1 MSTGLWQLRQGAR
14 RLGAVGLAG
23 LGLFAA
29 ALLMQ
34 GIRITSLQQTIHAQ
48 QARLAT
54 LQVTAARRVEP
65 PARPPLNPLALLPPT
80 SEASQLIGELEK
92 LARAHGLAL
101 PRGQYSVAP
110 LTGTSLQRWQL
121 VLPLDAPYP
130 ALHAF
135 LAAALERLPNLT
147 LDELKLKRDRIES
160 TQLQAELRLSLFV
173 EAAP

>member
-1 MSTGLWQLRQGAR
+1 MSAALWQLRLGAR

-23 LGLFAA
+23 LGLLAA

-34 GIRITSLQQTIHAQ
+34 GFRITSLQQTIHAQ

-54 LQVTAARRVEP
+54 LQQAAARRETP
-65 PARPPLNPLALLPPT
+65 PAAPPPNPLAGLPP
-80 SEASQLIGELEK
+80 SGEAAQLIGELEK
-92 LARAHGLAL
+92 LARAHGLEL
-101 PRGQYSVAP
+101 PRGQYSMAP
-110 LTGTSLQRWQL
+110 LTGTSLRRWQL

>member
-1 MSTGLWQLRQGAR
+1 MSAVLWQLRQGAR
-14 RLGAVGLAG
+14 RLGVVGLAG
-23 LGLFAA
+23 LGLLAA

-54 LQVTAARRVEP
+54 LQQAAARREAP
-65 PARPPLNPLALLPPT
+65 PAPPPPSPLAGLPPT
-80 SEASQLIGELEK
+80 GEASRIIGELEK
-92 LARAHGLAL
+92 LAHAHGLTL
-101 PRGQYSVAP
+101 PRGQYSVTP
-110 LTGTSLQRWQL
+110 LTGTSLQRWQF

-135 LAAALERLPNLT
+135 LAAALERLPSLT

-160 TQLQAELRLSLFV
+160 TQLQAELRMSLFV
-173 EAAP
+173 EAP